1 MLQFTHNNLQ
11 VYSRFSIVHRLF
23 CRFINGSV
31 YTDYSVGLFRPVYTG
46 YAVEFSGFTASVFT
60 VYVVDFYRV
69 HIILVIYSGFSIC
82 MLFCR
87 IFRVYILAL
96 FRVLFIQEMLQ
107 VYSEFSSY
115 RLFYRFI
122 HFTIHMYGQGYTI
135 ASFCKKSN
143 KFKIYGNY
151 PIILKKKFL
160 SYKMIL
166 TEIQ

>member
-1 MLQFTHNNLQ
+1 MVQYTPINMQ
-11 VYSRFSIVHRLF
+11 VYSWFSKHRLI
-23 CRFINGSV
+23 CRFIYGSV
-31 YTDYSVGLFRPVYTG
+31 NTDYCVGLFRPVYTC

-69 HIILVIYSGFSIC
+69 HSILVIYSGFSIC

-122 HFTIHMYGQGYTI
+122 HFTIHMYRQGYTI

-143 KFKIYGNY
+143 KFEDLWELSNNS
-151 PIILKKKFL
+151 KKKIPQL
-160 SYKMIL
+160 QNDL
-166 TEIQ
+166 N